1 MHFTVEE
8 ENLICMYHNADR
20 RRTMSKITAALPDM
34 DENMRALAQQTLSK
48 LERMTDAD
56 YDDQKFQFTYENE

>member
-20 RRTMSKITAALPDM
+20 RRTMGKITAALPDM
-34 DENMRALAQQTLSK
+34 DENMRALARQTILK
-48 LERMTDAD
+48 LEHMTDAD
-56 YDDQKFQFTYENE
+56 YDDQKFHFADE